1 MYKERKILWSSLNQV
16 SFTDIKLELY
26 LGLQGVVIPDP
37 RGGRH
42 SDARDYL
49 RRLAVA
55 WCNDSELLQTFEN
68 IFKTQPVNVFGLVA
82 DVHEIIKKP
91 CIWLISLFF

>member
-1 MYKERKILWSSLNQV
+1 M

-55 WCNDSELLQTFEN
+55 NSELLQTFEN
-68 IFKTQPVNVFGLVA
+68 IFKTQPVNVFGG
-82 DVHEIIKKP
+82 
-91 CIWLISLFF
+91 

>member
-1 MYKERKILWSSLNQV
+1 M

-42 SDARDYL
+42 SDAHDYL

-55 WCNDSELLQTFEN
+55 NSELLQTIEN

-82 DVHEIIKKP
+82 DVHEIIKKL
-91 CIWLISLFF
+91 CV